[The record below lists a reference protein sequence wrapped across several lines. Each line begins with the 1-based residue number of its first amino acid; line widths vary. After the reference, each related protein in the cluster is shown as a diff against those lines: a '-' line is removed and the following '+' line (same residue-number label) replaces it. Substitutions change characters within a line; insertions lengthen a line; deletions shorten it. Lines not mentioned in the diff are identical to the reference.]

1 MSVPNED
8 SDDSQQR
15 KAPDAQK
22 SEASIYKLYSK
33 DPEIKDI
40 YIRCTKRI
48 LTHMRKHYYT
58 CRTSNTPRHNVYLYR
73 LMREPAVGMIGRTR
87 SWRRLCLPPSL
98 KATLNTDLPNRTDQ
112 ERKINARRRARY
124 AKQQQNQQEKAI
136 PVKISSSLNVSN

>member
-15 KAPDAQK
+15 KALDAQK

-73 LMREPAVGMIGRTR
+73 VMREHGGWNEWTF
-87 SWRRLCLPPSL
+87 
-98 KATLNTDLPNRTDQ
+98 
-112 ERKINARRRARY
+112 KIMETIMLTTIA
-124 AKQQQNQQEKAI
+124 
-136 PVKISSSLNVSN
+136 